1 MLASAL
7 MSILVPV
14 ALTAAP
20 ALGSAIQ
27 GDPPIRISLNQ
38 GGHYQR
44 GDKARVEVRTDRDGY
59 LVVLHADPEGRVRVL
74 FPLDPNDDNYVRAGK
89 TYEVRSRGD
98 RESFYIEQSNG
109 TGTVLAAVSI
119 DPFRV
124 TDFVVGDHWD
134 YRNLRVSDIA
144 SDAEAELTE
153 IIQRMGSS
161 AGFDYDVV
169 YYEILEPVQYA
180 YPSVFHSSWDYWDPY
195 YSGCYYCGSRYYG
208 TGIHIGI
215 GLGSGYYD
223 PWYYDPWY
231 YSPRYYYPGYYYPT
245 YYYPTSY
252 YPGYYGYGYGYRSSW
267 PRYQNPY
274 RFKDDR
280 FRDNR
285 FADNSRNRRAIDTR
299 NQSQSRVTTNLV
311 DYRRRSVDLSTG
323 QRPSIQRSRDAQ
335 VRRVAPADRNSEAR
349 RVQSENGRRVAP
361 QSSRPT
367 TTKGAEPRRA
377 TPQRTTPNRAEPRK
391 VEPRR
396 ATPQRTTPNR
406 AEPRNV
412 EPRRA
417 TPQRSTP
424 SRAEPRRAQPSQ
436 AAPARTNSSGRRVTQ
451 AERRTSD
458 WWTTADRTS
467 PARRVVTGR
476 EAAATSRA
484 VSRPQTRTT
493 STTRAASRPRASTP
507 ARASAPS
514 QGRAVSRPSVS
525 RPTPSVSRA
534 PSSRGSSSRGS
545 VSQGRAPSRSG
556 AASSGGGSRR
566 RN

>member
-7 MSILVPV
+7 MSILVPA

-20 ALGSAIQ
+20 AFGSAIQ

-38 GGHYQR
+38 GGHYER

-98 RESFYIEQSNG
+98 REAFYIEQSNG
-109 TGTVLAAVSI
+109 TGIVFAAVSM

-144 SDAEAELTE
+144 SDAEADLTE
-153 IIQRMGSS
+153 IVQRMGSS

-169 YYEILEPVQYA
+169 YYEILEPVHYA
-180 YPSVFHSSWDYWDPY
+180 YPTVFHSAWDYWDPY

-215 GLGSGYYD
+215 GFGSRYYD

-245 YYYPTSY
+245 YYYPAYYYPRYY
-252 YPGYYGYGYGYRSSW
+252 YPGYYGYGYRSSW

-280 FRDNR
+280 FRDGR
-285 FADNSRNRRAIDTR
+285 FADNRRNRRAIDTGNR
-299 NQSQSRVTTNLV
+299 SQSRVTTNLV

-323 QRPSIQRSRDAQ
+323 QRTSLERSRDAQ
-335 VRRVAPADRNSEAR
+335 VRRVAPDRNSEAR

-361 QSSRPT
+361 QSSRPRAT
-367 TTKGAEPRRA
+367 NGAEPRRA
-377 TPQRTTPNRAEPRK
+377 TPERTTPNRAEPRK
-391 VEPRR
+391 
-396 ATPQRTTPNR
+396 A
-406 AEPRNV
+406 

-424 SRAEPRRAQPSQ
+424 SRAEPRKVEPRRATPQRSTPSRVEPRRTQPSQ

-451 AERRTSD
+451 AERRTAD
-458 WWTTADRTS
+458 WWTTADRAS

-476 EAAATSRA
+476 KAPATSRA
-484 VSRPQTRTT
+484 VSRPQARTT
-493 STTRAASRPRASTP
+493 TRSASQPRASTP

-514 QGRAVSRPSVS
+514 RGRAVSRPSVS

-556 AASSGGGSRR
+556 ASSGGGSRR